1 MVQCNQ
7 SFCVFLLSEGNF
19 AFMQSYI
26 HMYIA
31 CRIVNFAR
39 TRSTRDAARNNCLL
53 CTRHALPQ
61 PPYPPP
67 KKNPHLSRSPIAPL
81 PLPPQNTPVQQIVTV
96 HLALLAKSILI
107 YPSSFTTGRTSDLCI
122 LVWTLKHCTRCVL
135 AIPRTD
141 ILLVWPSYL
150 PKDINVLYIPLE
162 PCLCL

>member
-7 SFCVFLLSEGNF
+7 SFYVFLLSEGNF

-31 CRIVNFAR
+31 CRIVSFAR

-81 PLPPQNTPVQQIVTV
+81 PLPPPKYTCPTNCDGASRIVGQIN
-96 HLALLAKSILI
+96 LN
-107 YPSSFTTGRTSDLCI
+107 
-122 LVWTLKHCTRCVL
+122 
-135 AIPRTD
+135 
-141 ILLVWPSYL
+141 L
-150 PKDINVLYIPLE
+150 PKFVHDWENIGLVHFSMDPQALHSMRTGNTQD
-162 PCLCL
+162 